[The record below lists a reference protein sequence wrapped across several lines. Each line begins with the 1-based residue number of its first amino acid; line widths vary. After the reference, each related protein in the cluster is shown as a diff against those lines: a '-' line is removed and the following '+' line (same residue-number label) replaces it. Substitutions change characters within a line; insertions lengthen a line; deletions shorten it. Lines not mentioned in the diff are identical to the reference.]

1 MVSNTESTRGRLRAR
16 PAAELIGEAQPP
28 GLWSLG
34 LGSPARRAPARGAP
48 ARGDHLLYAPAGCEA
63 GRGAPLA
70 VLLHGAGGD
79 AGRGA
84 LDLLRGLADATGII
98 LLAPTSREYTWDVF
112 VGRYGPDVEAIDR
125 ALQETFSRYAVDPA
139 RLAVGG
145 FSDGASYALSLG
157 INNGDLFTDVLAF
170 SPGFMAPSMSVG
182 TPRFFVSH
190 GRRDRVLPIE
200 RCSRRIVPQ
209 LERAGYEV
217 TYREFDGGHTVPPEI
232 ALEAAGRFALNEGR
246 EEGESYP

>member
-1 MVSNTESTRGRLRAR
+1 MSNTESTRGRLRAR

-34 LGSPARRAPARGAP
+34 LGSPAHGAPARGTP

-79 AGRGA
+79 ARAA

-98 LLAPTSREYTWDVF
+98 LLAPTSREYTWDVI

-139 RLAVGG
+139 HLAVGG
-145 FSDGASYALSLG
+145 FSDGGPPTRSL
-157 INNGDLFTDVLAF
+157 
-170 SPGFMAPSMSVG
+170 
-182 TPRFFVSH
+182 
-190 GRRDRVLPIE
+190 
-200 RCSRRIVPQ
+200 
-209 LERAGYEV
+209 
-217 TYREFDGGHTVPPEI
+217 
-232 ALEAAGRFALNEGR
+232 
-246 EEGESYP
+246 

>member
-1 MVSNTESTRGRLRAR
+1 V
-16 PAAELIGEAQPP
+16 
-28 GLWSLG
+28 
-34 LGSPARRAPARGAP
+34 
-48 ARGDHLLYAPAGCEA
+48 
-63 GRGAPLA
+63 A

-79 AGRGA
+79 ARAA
-84 LDLLRGLADATGII
+84 LDLFRGLADATGII
-98 LLAPTSREYTWDVF
+98 LLAPTSREYTWDLI
-112 VGRYGPDVEAIDR
+112 VGEYGPDVEAIDR
-125 ALQETFSRYAVDPA
+125 ALEETLSRYAVDPT

-170 SPGFMAPSMSVG
+170 SPGFMAPLVSVG

-190 GRRDRVLPIE
+190 GRCDRVLPME

-217 TYREFDGGHTVPPEI
+217 AYREFDGGHTLPPEI
-232 ALEAAGRFALNEGR
+232 VLEAAGRFALNAGRGEGQ
-246 EEGESYP
+246 SSP

>member
-1 MVSNTESTRGRLRAR
+1 MGYEV
-16 PAAELIGEAQPP
+16 
-28 GLWSLG
+28 
-34 LGSPARRAPARGAP
+34 
-48 ARGDHLLYAPAGCEA
+48 
-63 GRGAPLA
+63 GRGAPLV

-79 AGRGA
+79 ARA
-84 LDLLRGLADATGII
+84 TLDLLRGLADATGII
-98 LLAPTSREYTWDVF
+98 LLAPTSRKYTWDVV
-112 VGRYGPDVEAIDR
+112 VGGYGPDVEAIDR
-125 ALQETFSRYAVDPA
+125 ALEETFSRYAVDPA

-170 SPGFMAPSMSVG
+170 SPGFMAPSVSVG

-190 GRRDRVLPIE
+190 GRRDSVLPIE
-200 RCSRRIVPQ
+200 RCSRRIVPR

-232 ALEAAGRFALNEGR
+232 AFEAAGRFALNEGR
-246 EEGESYP
+246 EEVQSSP

>member
-1 MVSNTESTRGRLRAR
+1 MQMVNNTESTRGRLRAR
-16 PAAELIGEAQPP
+16 PTAELIGEAQPL
-28 GLWSLG
+28 GLRSLG
-34 LGSPARRAPARGAP
+34 LGTPT
-48 ARGDHLLYAPAGCEA
+48 RGDHLLYAPAGYGA
-63 GRGAPLA
+63 GRPAPVA

-79 AGRGA
+79 ARA
-84 LDLLRGLADATGII
+84 TLNLLRELADAAGII
-98 LLAPTSREYTWDVF
+98 LLAPTSRKYTWDVIG
-112 VGRYGPDVEAIDR
+112 GRYGPDVEIIDR
-125 ALQETFSRYAVDPA
+125 ILEETFSRYAVDPT

-157 INNGDLFTDVLAF
+157 INNGDLFTDILAF
-170 SPGFMAPSMSVG
+170 SPGFMAPSVRAG

-190 GRRDRVLPIE
+190 GRRDTVLPIE

-209 LERAGYEV
+209 LECAGYEV

-246 EEGESYP
+246 EEGQS

>member
-1 MVSNTESTRGRLRAR
+1 MVNNTESTRGRLRAR
-16 PAAELIGEAQPP
+16 PTAELIGEAQPS
-28 GLWSLG
+28 GLRSLG
-34 LGSPARRAPARGAP
+34 LGTPT
-48 ARGDHLLYAPAGCEA
+48 RGDHLLYAPAGYGA
-63 GRGAPLA
+63 GRPVPVA

-79 AGRGA
+79 ARA
-84 LDLLRGLADATGII
+84 TLNLLRELADAAGII
-98 LLAPTSREYTWDVF
+98 LLAPTSRKYTWDVI

-125 ALQETFSRYAVDPA
+125 VLEEAFSRYAVDPT

-170 SPGFMAPSMSVG
+170 SPGFMAPSVSVG
-182 TPRFFVSH
+182 TPRIFVSH
-190 GRRDRVLPIE
+190 GRRDTVLPIE

-232 ALEAAGRFALNEGR
+232 ALEAAARFTLNEGR
-246 EEGESYP
+246 EEGQS

>member
-34 LGSPARRAPARGAP
+34 LGGPARRAPARGAPARGGP

-79 AGRGA
+79 ARAA

-98 LLAPTSREYTWDVF
+98 L
-112 VGRYGPDVEAIDR
+112 
-125 ALQETFSRYAVDPA
+125 
-139 RLAVGG
+139 
-145 FSDGASYALSLG
+145 
-157 INNGDLFTDVLAF
+157 
-170 SPGFMAPSMSVG
+170 
-182 TPRFFVSH
+182 
-190 GRRDRVLPIE
+190 
-200 RCSRRIVPQ
+200 
-209 LERAGYEV
+209 
-217 TYREFDGGHTVPPEI
+217 
-232 ALEAAGRFALNEGR
+232 
-246 EEGESYP
+246 

>member
-16 PAAELIGEAQPP
+16 PAAELIGEAQSS
-28 GLWSLG
+28 GLRSLG
-34 LGSPARRAPARGAP
+34 LGAPGHR
-48 ARGDHLLYAPAGCEA
+48 DHLLYVPAGYGA
-63 GRGAPLA
+63 GRPVPVA

-79 AGRGA
+79 ARA
-84 LDLLRGLADATGII
+84 TLHLLRGLADATGIM
-98 LLAPTSREYTWDVF
+98 LLAPTSREYTWDVI
-112 VGRYGPDVEAIDR
+112 VGGYGPDVEAIDH
-125 ALQETFSRYAVDPA
+125 ALEEMFSRYVVDPA

-157 INNGDLFTDVLAF
+157 INNGDLFTDVWAF
-170 SPGFMAPSMSVG
+170 SPGFMAPSVSVG

-190 GRRDRVLPIE
+190 GRHDRVLPIE

-217 TYREFDGGHTVPPEI
+217 TYREFDGAHTVPPEI
-232 ALEAAGRFALNEGR
+232 ALEAAGRLALNEGR
-246 EEGESYP
+246 EEGQGSP